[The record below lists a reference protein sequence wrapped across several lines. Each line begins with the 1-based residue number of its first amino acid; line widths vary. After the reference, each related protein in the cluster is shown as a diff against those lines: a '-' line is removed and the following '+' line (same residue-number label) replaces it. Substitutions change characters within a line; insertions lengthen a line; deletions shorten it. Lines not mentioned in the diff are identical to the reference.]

1 MKNNQPLSEF
11 ATPAFRELI
20 AAANPDVDGALS
32 TSHHGVVR
40 YLMRLYD
47 YIRPRVVRELSEALS
62 EIHISFDGCATKGD
76 KHDFLGIVARYVN
89 KHGEL
94 TELPIDLPQ
103 LAGSQCQGYG

>member
-32 TSHHGVVR
+32 TSHHGGTR

-47 YIRPRVVRELSEALS
+47 DIRPRVARETLKALS
-62 EIHISFDGCATKGD
+62 EIHQFCRLRDKGRQ
-76 KHDFLGIVARYVN
+76 AR
-89 KHGEL
+89 L
-94 TELPIDLPQ
+94 
-103 LAGSQCQGYG
+103 SGYRCPLH